1 MVNIT
6 LEEFWMVS
14 DRIVNFGFFVK
25 FHRSG
30 PAIIFSSW
38 TITEHVMKIVPNQ
51 AKIYKDFIMTVSFT
65 REGLRMVSD
74 RIFFFDFSSNFKGP
88 GPAIIFSF
96 WTISEH
102 VRKNVPNQAKIYQ
115 DFIMTVSFTLEG
127 LWMVSDRIVNFR
139 FFVKFH
145 RSGPAIIF
153 SFGTIS
159 EHISYG
165 SKKLPIKPR
174 FIRTSS
180 RWSVFLW
187 KDYGWFLI
195 ELSIF
200 NFFIKFHKSG
210 PAIIFIFWTITEHV
224 RYASKR

>member
-1 MVNIT
+1 MVYIT
-6 LEEFWMVS
+6 LEELWMVS

-30 PAIIFSSW
+30 S
-38 TITEHVMKIVPNQ
+38 
-51 AKIYKDFIMTVSFT
+51 
-65 REGLRMVSD
+65 
-74 RIFFFDFSSNFKGP
+74 
-88 GPAIIFSF
+88 AIIFSF
-96 WTISEH
+96 WTITEQ
-102 VRKNVPNQAKIYQ
+102 VRKNFPNQAKIYQ
-115 DFIMTVSFTLEG
+115 DFFMMVSFTLER
-127 LWMVSDRIVNFR
+127 LWMLSNRIVDFR
-139 FFVKFH
+139 FLVKFH

-200 NFFIKFHKSG
+200 NFSSNFTS
-210 PAIIFIFWTITEHV
+210 PDLQ
-224 RYASKR
+224 

>member
-6 LEEFWMVS
+6 LEELWMVS

-30 PAIIFSSW
+30 PAIIFSSL

-65 REGLRMVSD
+65 REGLWMVSD

-102 VRKNVPNQAKIYQ
+102 V
-115 DFIMTVSFTLEG
+115 
-127 LWMVSDRIVNFR
+127 
-139 FFVKFH
+139 
-145 RSGPAIIF
+145 
-153 SFGTIS
+153 
-159 EHISYG
+159 SYG

-180 RWSVFLW
+180 RWSILLW
-187 KDYGWFLI
+187 RNCGWFLI
-195 ELSIF
+195 GLSILDF
-200 NFFIKFHKSG
+200 SSNFTG
-210 PAIIFIFWTITEHV
+210 PDLQ
-224 RYASKR
+224 

>member
-6 LEEFWMVS
+6 LEELWMVS

-30 PAIIFSSW
+30 PA
-38 TITEHVMKIVPNQ
+38 V
-51 AKIYKDFIMTVSFT
+51 
-65 REGLRMVSD
+65 
-74 RIFFFDFSSNFKGP
+74 
-88 GPAIIFSF
+88 IFSF
-96 WTISEH
+96 WTITEH
-102 VRKNVPNQAKIYQ
+102 VRKNVPNQAMFYYDLIK
-115 DFIMTVSFTLEG
+115 MVSITLEG
-127 LWMVSDRIVNFR
+127 LWMVSDRIVDFW

-153 SFGTIS
+153 SFWTIS
-159 EHISYG
+159 EQVSYG
-165 SKKLPIKPR
+165 SKKLPIKR

-200 NFFIKFHKSG
+200 NFSSNFTD
-210 PAIIFIFWTITEHV
+210 PDLE
-224 RYASKR
+224 

>member
-6 LEEFWMVS
+6 LEELWMVS

-25 FHRSG
+25 FHRCG
-30 PAIIFSSW
+30 PA
-38 TITEHVMKIVPNQ
+38 V
-51 AKIYKDFIMTVSFT
+51 
-65 REGLRMVSD
+65 
-74 RIFFFDFSSNFKGP
+74 
-88 GPAIIFSF
+88 IFSF
-96 WTISEH
+96 WTITEH

-127 LWMVSDRIVNFR
+127 LWMVSDRIIDFLI
-139 FFVKFH
+139 FVKFH
-145 RSGPAIIF
+145 RSGPATIF
-153 SFGTIS
+153 SFWTIS
-159 EHISYG
+159 EHVSYG

-200 NFFIKFHKSG
+200 NFSSNFTG
-210 PAIIFIFWTITEHV
+210 PDLE
-224 RYASKR
+224 